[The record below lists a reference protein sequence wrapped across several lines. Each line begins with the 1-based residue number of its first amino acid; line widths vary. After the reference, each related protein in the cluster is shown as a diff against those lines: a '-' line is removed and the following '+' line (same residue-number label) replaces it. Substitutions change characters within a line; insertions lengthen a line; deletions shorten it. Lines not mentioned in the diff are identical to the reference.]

1 MALNFRN
8 ISGILQSAHEVPIIK
23 WCIVREI
30 HGNVK
35 SDFCK
40 LCLTEKY
47 FILNNLADNKFL
59 NKKSEFV
66 NKCLHQK
73 KLLLTNVLCEGSMH

>member
-1 MALNFRN
+1 M
-8 ISGILQSAHEVPIIK
+8 V
-23 WCIVREI
+23 IVRKI
-30 HGNVK
+30 YGNAK
-35 SDFCK
+35 SDFCT

-47 FILNNLADNKFL
+47 FILNKLADNKFL

-73 KLLLTNVLCEGSMH
+73 KLLLTSVLCEDSMD